1 MSLRTTIRAEI
12 KAVWDARWS
21 HGETYRVI
29 WHENAHPDTPTP
41 GEVQHWLHL
50 HTEFSREEMRA
61 FGGGSLANERLWFG
75 AVAVRVFSEVGIGE
89 DVTLDLLDAAVVALR
104 ARRAGNLSFTGPIV
118 GIADTSRSNGAWYS
132 RGASI
137 PFQYRFQG

>member
-1 MSLRTTIRAEI
+1 MSLRTTIRTAI
-12 KAVWDARWS
+12 RAVWDANWP
-21 HGETYRVI
+21 HGDIYRVI

-41 GEVQHWLHL
+41 GEVRHWLHV
-50 HTEFSREEMRA
+50 HVEFSREEMRA
-61 FGGGSLANERLWFG
+61 FGGGALANERLWIG
-75 AVAVRVFSEVGIGE
+75 AVAVRVFSETGIGE

-104 ARRAGNLSFTGPIV
+104 ARRAGDLTFVGQII
-118 GIADTSRSNGAWYS
+118 GIADTSRVNGAWYS

>member
-1 MSLRTTIRAEI
+1 MSLRTSIRTEI
-12 KAVWDARWS
+12 RAVWDAHWP
-21 HGETYRVI
+21 HGDTYRVV

-41 GEVQHWLHL
+41 GEVRHWLHV
-50 HTEFSREEMRA
+50 HVEFSREEMRA
-61 FGGGSLANERLWFG
+61 FGGGALANERLWIG
-75 AVAVRVFSEVGIGE
+75 AVAVRVFSETGIGE

-104 ARRAGNLSFTGPIV
+104 ARRAGDLTFVGQII
-118 GIADTSRSNGAWYS
+118 GIADTSRVNGAWYS

>member
-1 MSLRTTIRAEI
+1 MSLRTSIRTEI
-12 KAVWDARWS
+12 RAVWDAHWP
-21 HGETYRVI
+21 HGDTHRVV

-41 GEVQHWLHL
+41 GEVRHWLHV
-50 HTEFSREEMRA
+50 HVEFSREEMRA
-61 FGGGSLANERLWFG
+61 FGGGALANERLWIG
-75 AVAVRVFSEVGIGE
+75 AVAVRVFSETGIGE

-104 ARRAGNLSFTGPIV
+104 ARRAGDLTFIGQII
-118 GIADTSRSNGAWYS
+118 GIADTSRVNGAWYS

>member
-1 MSLRTTIRAEI
+1 MSLRTSIRTEI
-12 KAVWDARWS
+12 RAVWDAHWP
-21 HGETYRVI
+21 HGDAYRVI

-41 GEVQHWLHL
+41 GEVAHWLHA
-50 HTEFSREEMRA
+50 HIEFAREEMRA

-75 AVAVRVFSEVGIGE
+75 AVAVRVFSEAGIGE

-104 ARRAGNLSFTGPIV
+104 ARRAGDLTFVGQII
-118 GIADTSRSNGAWYS
+118 GIADTSRVNGAWYS

>member
-1 MSLRTTIRAEI
+1 MSLRTSIRTEI
-12 KAVWDARWS
+12 RAVWDAHWP
-21 HGETYRVI
+21 HGDAYRVV

-41 GEVQHWLHL
+41 GEVEHWLHA
-50 HTEFSREEMRA
+50 HIEFGREEMRA
-61 FGGGSLANERLWFG
+61 FGGGSLANERLWLG
-75 AVAVRVFSEVGIGE
+75 AVAVRVFSETGIGE

-104 ARRAGNLSFTGPIV
+104 ARRAGNLTFVGQIV
-118 GIADTSRSNGAWYS
+118 GIADTSRANGAWYS

>member
-1 MSLRTTIRAEI
+1 VSLRTSIRTEI
-12 KAVWDARWS
+12 RAVWDAHWPY
-21 HGETYRVI
+21 GDTYRVV

-41 GEVQHWLHL
+41 GEVAHWLHA
-50 HTEFSREEMRA
+50 HIEFGREEMRA
-61 FGGGSLANERLWFG
+61 FGGGALANERLWIG
-75 AVAVRVFSEVGIGE
+75 AVAVRVFSETGIGE

-104 ARRAGNLSFTGPIV
+104 ARRAGNLTFVGPIV
-118 GIADTSRSNGAWYS
+118 GIADTSRVNGAWYS